1 MKPSNLNK
9 MQISNG
15 DVFDL
20 SQTINGVST
29 FLWFNDKWYYFM
41 GRMTREYEYD
51 QQDLTDL
58 VTENEFKEIK
68 HVANI
73 LQSVENYENNNKSTH
88 KILPL
93 PKIRLSEIE
102 IDKEADEEFQKI
114 EHSIEN
120 EESIWKLRIGFMTGY
135 TVAKNKYKK

>member
-1 MKPSNLNK
+1 

-29 FLWFNDKWYYFM
+29 FLWFNDKWYYFA

-51 QQDLTDL
+51 QQDLTNL
-58 VTENEFKEIK
+58 VTENEFEEIK
-68 HVANI
+68 WVANI
-73 LQSVENYENNNKSTH
+73 LQSVEDYENNSKSTH

-93 PKIRLSEIE
+93 PKIHLTEIE
-102 IDKEADEEFQKI
+102 IDKEAVKEFQKI

-120 EESIWKLRIGFMTGY
+120 EENLWKVKIGFMTGY

>member
-1 MKPSNLNK
+1 

-29 FLWFNDKWYYFM
+29 FLWFNDKWYYFVS
-41 GRMTREYEYD
+41 RMTREYEYD
-51 QQDLTDL
+51 QQDLTNL
-58 VTENEFKEIK
+58 VTENEFEEIK

-73 LQSVENYENNNKSTH
+73 LQTVEDYENNNKSTH

-93 PKIRLSEIE
+93 PKIHLSEIE

-120 EESIWKLRIGFMTGY
+120 EESIQKVRIGFMTGY
-135 TVAKNKYKK
+135 TVAKNKYKS